1 MSDIELE
8 WEQRKIEKLYG
19 DRIENTDQSKLLSG
33 DELAKAALE
42 SLERFKKTGTFK

>member
-8 WEQRKIEKLYG
+8 WEQRK
-19 DRIENTDQSKLLSG
+19 IENTDQSKLLSG

-42 SLERFKKTGTFK
+42 SLEHFKKTGTFK